1 MTTATAF
8 FLLALVYALVDA
20 YNKWDGEPFIYAG
33 TYVLSKLVVKFMFSK
48 KATKNYEIFPVDL
61 TFTNVESQ

>member
-8 FLLALVYALVDA
+8 FLMALVYALVDA

-33 TYVLSKLVVKFMFSK
+33 TFKISSK
-48 KATKNYEIFPVDL
+48 
-61 TFTNVESQ
+61 VENILKE

>member
-8 FLLALVYALVDA
+8 LLMALVYALVDA

-33 TYVLSKLVVKFMFSK
+33 MMPLSIYKYNILNTGCLISYWFCFQIS
-48 KATKNYEIFPVDL
+48 L
-61 TFTNVESQ
+61 